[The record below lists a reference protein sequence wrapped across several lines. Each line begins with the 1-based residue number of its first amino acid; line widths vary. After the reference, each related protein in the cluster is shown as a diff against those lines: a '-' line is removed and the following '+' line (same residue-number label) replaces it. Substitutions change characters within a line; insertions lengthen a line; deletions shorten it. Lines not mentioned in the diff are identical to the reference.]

1 MPSENFSYLN
11 QKKKKKKKKKEEEE
25 EDSSL
30 SLSLCDAVQC
40 RVAMSSDRKGLLKTI
55 FTPNVGCGCGKTK
68 PSDAIEPTPIQPRRD
83 SSSFS
88 LHDQLELVKIKSCP
102 CPSSSSASH
111 TTAAATATFSLPD
124 TDASP
129 TRRPYPAARRS
140 GIGNSIAVAKDS
152 DDPYRDFRDS
162 MLQMVL
168 EQGIYSRDG
177 LQELLHCF
185 LKLNSPRYHAVI
197 IRAFTV
203 IWNGVAPGGSSGGG
217 GGGDLDVSPS
227 PSPSSLSSSGCHLSE
242 Q

>member
-1 MPSENFSYLN
+1 
-11 QKKKKKKKKKEEEE
+11 
-25 EDSSL
+25 
-30 SLSLCDAVQC
+30 
-40 RVAMSSDRKGLLKTI
+40 MSSDRKGLLKTI
-55 FTPNVGCGCGKTK
+55 FTTNVGCGCGKTK

-88 LHDQLELVKIKSCP
+88 LHDQLKRVKMKSCP
-102 CPSSSSASH
+102 RPSSSSASH
-111 TTAAATATFSLPD
+111 TAAAATFSLPD

-129 TRRPYPAARRS
+129 TRSPYPAARRS

-168 EQGIYSRDG
+168 EQGIYSREG

-203 IWNGVAPGGSSGGG
+203 IWNGVTPGGTG